1 MRWVSVDFDR
11 ASCGDAAEIVED
23 FEVCLTANLTFTSF
37 ERPAAL
43 NARSMGMAS
52 LFPIHSPSNSSDSPT
67 MKVLPSIPCEVN
79 MGI

>member
-23 FEVCLTANLTFTSF
+23 LEVCLTANFTFISS
-37 ERPAAL
+37 ESPAAL
-43 NARSMGMAS
+43 NARSMGSAS
-52 LFPIHSPSNSSDSPT
+52 LLPIHSTSNSSDNPT
-67 MKVLPSIPCEVN
+67 IKVLPSIPCEVN